1 MTCVPDGSMT
11 NLYQN
16 LKLSTMKSYL
26 KSFALAS
33 ALALSLFASS
43 QCSVTNPTIS
53 NLTRVSD
60 GLGNCSLKFDL
71 DFTMA
76 NNNGN
81 KTIAL
86 HLWPGASYPNLPYS
100 KATPAADLATAYGT
114 VVIDNNSGNPVFYS
128 VYPFASGVTML
139 TTDATIRRTGGSSSS
154 VPFQFHISG
163 ITIPNISC
171 SDIFSIKGDMWS
183 TNAGSLNANT
193 MVQCNTKNISFL
205 IGDPTLSAPLKD
217 CSSNRS
223 ISFGITT
230 ESLTPINVTYSI
242 YRDDKV
248 MVGGKPVFDP
258 STDVEVTIG
267 GEQPVTL
274 SKTTPFNTS
283 TFCTGSA
290 TPGENSNYWVIVSY
304 IPETGTEFSYGQITN
319 STCGIL
325 PVTFSSFTATR
336 MKEGV
341 AVKWQTT
348 TEQNN
353 RGFNIQRRSGTE
365 EWKNIAFIF
374 SQTADGYSSNK
385 LDYSYTDRTPVN
397 GIVQYRIQQV
407 DMDYKSSY
415 SEIRS
420 VKDELIKNTVTVY
433 PNPTHDGTI
442 NVMMEDQN
450 ASRNI
455 MVSDMMGRVIRTFN
469 NVTGN
474 TLQITNLA
482 DGFYTLRIFNE
493 TTATTTVEKIVV
505 TKR

>member
-1 MTCVPDGSMT
+1 MR
-11 NLYQN
+11 
-16 LKLSTMKSYL
+16 SYL
-26 KSFALAS
+26 KSIALAAAM
-33 ALALSLFASS
+33 ALTLFASS

-71 DFTMA
+71 DFTMQ

-86 HLWPGASYPNLPYS
+86 HLWPGALYPNLPYS
-100 KATPAADLATAYGT
+100 KATAAADLTSSYGT
-114 VVIDNNSGNPVFYS
+114 FVIDNNNGTPIFYS
-128 VYPFASGVTML
+128 VYPFAAGVTML
-139 TTDATIRRTGGSSSS
+139 TTDALIRRTGGSSSS
-154 VPFQFHISG
+154 VPFQFHVSG
-163 ITIPNISC
+163 IIIPNISC
-171 SDIFSIKGDMWS
+171 TDIFSIKGDMWS
-183 TNAGSLNANT
+183 TNSGSLNANT
-193 MVQCNTKNISFL
+193 MIQCNTKNISFL
-205 IGDPTLSAPLKD
+205 IGDPTLMPPMKD
-217 CSSNRS
+217 CSANRT

-242 YRDDKV
+242 YRDDNV
-248 MVGGKPVFDP
+248 MVGGKAVFDP
-258 STDVEVTIG
+258 STDVDVTIG

-274 SKTTPFNTS
+274 SKTTPFSTS
-283 TFCTGSA
+283 TFFTGSSM
-290 TPGENSNYWVIVSY
+290 PGENSNYWVIVSY
-304 IPETGTEFSYGQITN
+304 IPEAGTEFSYGQITN
-319 STCGIL
+319 SACGIL
-325 PVTFSSFTATR
+325 PVTFSSFTATKL
-336 MKEGV
+336 KEGV
-341 AVKWQTT
+341 AVKWQTV

-353 RGFNIQRRSGTE
+353 RGFNIQRRSGSG

-374 SQTADGYSSNK
+374 SQTADGNSSSK
-385 LDYSYTDRTPVN
+385 LDYNYTDRTPVI

-407 DMDYKSSY
+407 DMDYRSSY

-420 VKDELIKNTVTVY
+420 VKDELVKNTVIIY

-442 NVMMEDQN
+442 NVVMEDQN

-455 MVSDMMGRVIRTFN
+455 VVSDMMGRVIRTIN

-493 TTATTTVEKIVV
+493 ATATTTVEKIVV